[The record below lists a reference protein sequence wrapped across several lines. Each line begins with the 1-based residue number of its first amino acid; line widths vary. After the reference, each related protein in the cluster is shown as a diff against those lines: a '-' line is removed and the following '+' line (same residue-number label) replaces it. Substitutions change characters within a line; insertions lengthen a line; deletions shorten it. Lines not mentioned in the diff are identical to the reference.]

1 MPEWSKDHV
10 AAIDSLNSTLVL
22 LVELGK
28 TGDRGGALRWKV
40 KTVGWEGQGVVCGK
54 LVPLGL

>member
-10 AAIDSLNSTLVL
+10 VAIDSLNSTLVL

-28 TGDRGGALRWKV
+28 TGDRGGSLRWKV

-54 LVPLGL
+54 PTHLRL